1 MNTSFWVWWRLA
13 GRPYVV
19 LDESKPLPNR
29 VNWRL
34 VLRSAQAQRAM
45 KKMGKVFS
53 KARLA
58 VVLLVPSKT
67 SRRILRS

>member
-1 MNTSFWVWWRLA
+1 METRGA
-13 GRPYVV
+13 AVV

>member
-1 MNTSFWVWWRLA
+1 MWAREVREAS
-13 GRPYVV
+13 YDMEDV
-19 LDESKPLPNR
+19 LDTFLVR
-29 VNWRL
+29 VDGGEPTDPSRL
-34 VLRSAQAQRAM
+34 QRAM

-67 SRRILRS
+67 SRRIMRS